1 VPGDLRRGVVLKL
14 RRGRVVTADP
24 LVVVVEGKERNAWA
38 DPALVGEMH
47 EGDEVVVNVESMD
60 LGLGSGGFDVV
71 HVNLTRGLESPGAAG
86 THVMKLNYTSLQHPV
101 LPVERPVGSVA
112 ADPPSATGMPAL
124 VIPLHGHLAPVA
136 WAAAQAAPDL
146 TIGFVQT
153 VGGALSGTLSRDLA
167 TLRERGLVGDHV
179 TAGPCFGAEHEA
191 ISTAGALDAA
201 ATTLGWDAAILG
213 PGPGILGSATDL
225 GHGGITAVENAH
237 AALALGLP
245 TLLSPRLSST
255 DRRDRHRP
263 LSHHTRT
270 ALELLLAPLEIAVPE
285 GFPDALEALEGAKGQ
300 HRLATARVD
309 LDAYA
314 RSGLP
319 AKTMGRELTDDPVF
333 FAAPLAAGLRLA
345 RVAGGQTGS

>member
-1 VPGDLRRGVVLKL
+1 MLKL
-14 RRGRVVTADP
+14 RRGRVLGENP
-24 LVVVVEGKERNAWA
+24 LVVVVDGEQRNAWA
-38 DPALVGEMH
+38 DPALVGEIR

-101 LPVERPVGSVA
+101 LPVERAVGSHKTDPA
-112 ADPPSATGMPAL
+112 AATGMPVL

-136 WAAAQAAPDL
+136 WSAAEERPDL
-146 TIGFVQT
+146 KVGFIQT
-153 VGGALSGTLSRDLA
+153 GGGALSGTLSRDMEA
-167 TLRERGLVGDHV
+167 LRERGLIFGHI
-179 TAGPCFGAEHEA
+179 TAGSCFGGDHEA

-201 ATTLGWDAAILG
+201 ATSLGWEAAIIG

-225 GHGGITAVENAH
+225 GHGGITALESAH

-245 TLLSPRLSST
+245 TLLSPRLSAT

-270 ALELLLAPLEIAVPE
+270 TLELLLGPVEVVVPE
-285 GFPDALEALEGAKGQ
+285 GFPDALEAVEGVEGA
-300 HRLATARVD
+300 HRMATASAD
-309 LDAYA
+309 LDPYA
-314 RSGLP
+314 KSGFP
-319 AKTMGRELTDDPVF
+319 ARTMGRELTDDPVF
-333 FAAPLAAGLRLA
+333 FAAPLAAGRRLA
-345 RVAGGQTGS
+345 QVAVGQETS

>member
-1 VPGDLRRGVVLKL
+1 MLKL
-14 RRGRVVTADP
+14 RRGRVLTADP
-24 LVVVVEGKERNAWA
+24 LVVVVDGKERNAWA
-38 DPALVGEMH
+38 DPALVGEMR
-47 EGDEVVVNVESMD
+47 EGDEVVVNIESMD

-101 LPVERPVGSVA
+101 LPVERAVGSVGT
-112 ADPPSATGMPAL
+112 DPASATGMPVL
-124 VIPLHGHLAPVA
+124 VIPLHGHLAPAA
-136 WAAAQAAPDL
+136 WAAAQAKPG
-146 TIGFVQT
+146 IKVGFVQT
-153 VGGALSGTLSRDLA
+153 AGGALSGTLSRDLA
-167 TLRERGLVGDHV
+167 TLRERGLVGDHI
-179 TAGPCFGAEHEA
+179 TAGSCFGAEHEA

-201 ATTLGWDAAILG
+201 ATSLGWDAAIVG

-237 AALALGLP
+237 TALALGLP
-245 TLLSPRLSST
+245 TLLSPRLSAT

-270 ALELLLAPLEIAVPE
+270 ALGLLLAPVEVAVPE
-285 GFPDALEALEGAKGQ
+285 GFPDARDALEDAKGI
-300 HRLATARVD
+300 HGLAPARVD

-314 RSGLP
+314 KAGLP
-319 AKTMGRELTDDPVF
+319 AKTMGRDLTDDPVF

-345 RVAGGQTGS
+345 QVAGGHEAS

>member
-1 VPGDLRRGVVLKL
+1 MLKL
-14 RRGRVVTADP
+14 RRGRVLSTDP
-24 LVVVVEGKERNAWA
+24 LVVAVDGQERNAWA
-38 DPALVGEMH
+38 DPALVGEVRQ
-47 EGDEVVVNVESMD
+47 GDDVVVNVESMD

-101 LPVERPVGSVA
+101 LPVERAVGSRES
-112 ADPPSATGMPAL
+112 DPPSGTGMPVL
-124 VIPLHGHLAPVA
+124 VVPLHGHLAPVV
-136 WAAAQAAPDL
+136 WAAAQERPGL
-146 TIGFVQT
+146 RVGFIQT
-153 VGGALSGTLSRDLA
+153 PGGALSGTLSRDLA
-167 TLRERGLVGDHV
+167 TLRERDLISDHI

-201 ATTLGWDAAILG
+201 ATSLGWDAAIVG

-237 AALALGLP
+237 TALALGLP

-270 ALELLLAPLEIAVPE
+270 ALELLLGPVEVVVPD
-285 GFPDALEALEGAKGQ
+285 GFPDALEAVEGARGA
-300 HRLATARVD
+300 HHLATAPAD

-314 RSGLP
+314 KADLP
-319 AKTMGRELTDDPVF
+319 ARTMGRDLPDDPVF
-333 FAAPLAAGLRLA
+333 FAAPLAAGRRLA
-345 RVAGGQTGS
+345 QVAGGHEAS

>member
-1 VPGDLRRGVVLKL
+1 MLKL
-14 RRGRVVTADP
+14 RRGRVVRADP
-24 LVVVVEGKERNAWA
+24 LLVVVDGEERNAWA
-38 DPALVGEMH
+38 DPALVGEVR

-71 HVNLTRGLESPGAAG
+71 HVNLTRGLEGPGAAG

-101 LPVERPVGSVA
+101 LPVERAVGSHGTDPA
-112 ADPPSATGMPAL
+112 AATGMPVL

-136 WAAAQAAPDL
+136 WAAAEEGSDL
-146 TIGFVQT
+146 KIGFIQT
-153 VGGALSGTLSRDLA
+153 TGGALSGSLSRDLA
-167 TLRERGLVGDHV
+167 TLRERGLVSDHI
-179 TAGPCFGAEHEA
+179 TAGACFGGDHEA

-201 ATTLGWDAAILG
+201 ATSLGWDAAVVG

-237 AALALGLP
+237 TSLALGLP
-245 TLLSPRLSST
+245 TLMSPRLSAT

-270 ALELLLAPLEIAVPE
+270 ALELLIGPVEVVVPD
-285 GFPDALEALEGAKGQ
+285 GFPDAHEAVEGAKGA
-300 HRLATARVD
+300 HRLAAAPAD

-314 RSGLP
+314 KTGLP

-333 FAAPLAAGLRLA
+333 FAAPLAAGRRLA
-345 RVAGGQTGS
+345 QVAAGDPAS

>member
-1 VPGDLRRGVVLKL
+1 MLKL
-14 RRGRVVTADP
+14 RRGRVLSADP
-24 LVVVVEGKERNAWA
+24 LVVVVDGQERKAWA
-38 DPALVGEMH
+38 DPALVGEVR

-71 HVNLTRGLESPGAAG
+71 HVNLTRGLEGPGAAG

-101 LPVERPVGSVA
+101 LPVERAVGSLES
-112 ADPPSATGMPAL
+112 DPAGSSGMPVL
-124 VIPLHGHLAPVA
+124 VIPLHGHLAPVT
-136 WAAAQAAPDL
+136 WAAAEAGPGL
-146 TIGFVQT
+146 KVGFIQT
-153 VGGALSGTLSRDLA
+153 AGGALSGTLSRDLA
-167 TLRERGLVGDHV
+167 ALRERGLVRDHI
-179 TAGPCFGAEHEA
+179 TAGPCFGGDHEA

-201 ATTLGWDAAILG
+201 ATSLGWDAAIVG

-270 ALELLLAPLEIAVPE
+270 ALDLLLGPVEVVVPD
-285 GFPDALEALEGAKGQ
+285 GFPDAREAVEGAKGA
-300 HRLATARVD
+300 HRLASAPAD

-314 RSGLP
+314 KTGLP
-319 AKTMGRELTDDPVF
+319 ARTMGRELTDDPVF
-333 FAAPLAAGLRLA
+333 FAAPLAAGRRLA
-345 RVAGGQTGS
+345 QVAAGHEAS